1 MAFRASNV
9 LPSTAYDIV
18 RRAAVQLKINLQGI
32 NVRLSST
39 DADYDFLREI
49 FRTLERADNQ
59 FNTLKTTTGLADYA
73 RDQEVDPTYNVVAE
87 FTSMQSTITAS
98 MDWIIANVPT
108 NVTAKTPDNWGDGTL
123 ISDTFTPAQ
132 TSGLRTQLSSVI
144 TEII

>member
-9 LPSTAYDIV
+9 LSSTAYDIV

-32 NVRLSST
+32 NLRLSSS

-49 FRTLERADNQ
+49 FRTLERANNQ
-59 FNTLKTTTGLADYA
+59 FNTLKTTPGLADYA
-73 RDQEVDPTYNVVAE
+73 KDQEVDPTYNIVAE

-98 MDWIIANVPT
+98 IDWIVANIPT

-123 ISDTFTPAQ
+123 ISNTFTPAQ